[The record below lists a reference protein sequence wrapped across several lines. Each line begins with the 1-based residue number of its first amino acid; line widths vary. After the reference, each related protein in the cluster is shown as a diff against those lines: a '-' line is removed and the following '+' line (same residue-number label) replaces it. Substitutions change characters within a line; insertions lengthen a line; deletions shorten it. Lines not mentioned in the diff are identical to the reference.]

1 MREESKYW
9 ANCAKECRQREREE
23 VTERGKKEDRQE
35 KMEKMQLIADN
46 AHDDENAD
54 DHSVGTLSL
63 ALKIHELFHSTL
75 QSPLRRVLVIPT
87 LQIRNRSDG
96 A

>member
-1 MREESKYW
+1 MQKNVGRGREW
-9 ANCAKECRQREREE
+9 E

-54 DHSVGTLSL
+54 DH
-63 ALKIHELFHSTL
+63 
-75 QSPLRRVLVIPT
+75 
-87 LQIRNRSDG
+87 
-96 A
+96 